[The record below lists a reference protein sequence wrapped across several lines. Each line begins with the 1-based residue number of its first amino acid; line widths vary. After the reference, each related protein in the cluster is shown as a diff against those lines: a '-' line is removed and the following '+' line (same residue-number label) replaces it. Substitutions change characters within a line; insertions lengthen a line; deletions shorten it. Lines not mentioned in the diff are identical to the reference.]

1 MFSLSSTALPGS
13 VPGWGTESSKLH
25 GLAKRN
31 LKIELPYDLVIP
43 RHISRENY
51 DSKRYMQDFPGG
63 PGGKYLPAS
72 GVQPLAQED
81 STGIDQLSPCTTVT
95 EAHSL

>member
-1 MFSLSSTALPGS
+1 M
-13 VPGWGTESSKLH
+13 
-25 GLAKRN
+25 
-31 LKIELPYDLVIP
+31 
-43 RHISRENY
+43 SRENY

-63 PGGKYLPAS
+63 PGVKNLPSS

-95 EAHSL
+95 EAHNL